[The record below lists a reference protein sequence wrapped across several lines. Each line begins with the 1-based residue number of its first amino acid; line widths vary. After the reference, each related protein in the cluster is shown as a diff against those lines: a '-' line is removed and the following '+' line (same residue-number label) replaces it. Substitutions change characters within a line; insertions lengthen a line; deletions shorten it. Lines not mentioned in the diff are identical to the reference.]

1 MIDTDRQ
8 LTNTLKYLG
17 LSFPLILLLCL
28 FTTTVGYAQDNNQNW
43 VKTKTYKVATPSSS
57 SNAADVVTNITYYDG
72 LGRPIQQIAHRQG
85 GTGGDLITHI
95 EYDPLGRQVK
105 EYLPYE
111 RSSTSLLFD
120 GTGLSNTEAFYNTP
134 EFDNTTNPF
143 SKKQF
148 ESSPLNRV
156 LKQAAP
162 GNEWAMGSTHEVK
175 FKYHTNANNEVYKFS
190 IGPNS
195 SFLPDLDYDGYYP
208 SDQLYKTITYDE
220 NNENSAVRGSVVEY
234 KDKLGR
240 VVLKRHYSSVSG
252 RTSTPDPNPSI
263 ELDTYYV
270 YDDFG
275 NLAIVLSPKASE
287 LIVDG
292 SSLASN
298 HQALLDELGY
308 QYSYDQR
315 NRLVRKKLPGKDVE
329 YIAYDLLD
337 RPIAT
342 GPVLSPFGDGS
353 EGWLRTKYDPFGRV
367 AYTSWV
373 TGTITE
379 PNRQA
384 IEDTQGTDYSETRT
398 SNYTTIN
405 GVEFGYTNNVAPTT
419 GFHILTINYYD
430 DYSWPNA
437 PSNIPGTVGDGD
449 SSVYY
454 NNAQLP
460 KGLQTGSWVRILET
474 QNDTEHK
481 LTYTLYD
488 DKARAVRVHSDYPQ
502 NGYTQIDTKYDFI
515 GNPLYSITKHRLESS
530 HQEQT
535 IRDTYVYDD
544 QQRVIKHLHKV
555 NTMSEQLL
563 AKNEYDA
570 LGQLKN
576 KKVGGT
582 DTSGATFFQKVDY
595 QYNVRGWLTNI
606 NNMSNLGGSG
616 QPTDFFA
623 FEIDYTTVDN
633 TVNGTVQPLYNGNIA
648 QTSWRTSSDNLE
660 RKYGYSYDYLNR
672 LLDAWFQKP
681 EAAAPLTQSYD
692 EHLSYDSNGNILTL
706 QRNGS
711 LEGINP
717 KAIDSL
723 TYKYDLAENSN
734 RLIKVGDAEN
744 NPNGF
749 NDGHTGVDPDFVY
762 DSFGNMIEDKNKG
775 ITNITYNH
783 LNLPV
788 QVDFG
793 TQGNITY
800 LYSADGIKLQKAVT
814 EGSNTT
820 TIEYRDG
827 FQYQDEDGPGS
838 GPAQLDFFPHTEG
851 TVEVTHESSGSTS
864 YNYVFHYLD
873 HLGNIR
879 LRYALD
885 PDPNDNQVKIL
896 EESHYYPFGLK
907 HEGYSSSQKGF
918 SSSGGFIVLTPVD
931 PLFGSSYKYGY
942 NGTEFTG
949 DLGLNVNEMD
959 MRQYDPV
966 LGRWNSMDPVTH
978 FDYSPY
984 SAFDNNPV
992 FWADPSGADAVAVT
1006 GGIMYTGQDAQD
1018 LFELIKANA
1027 NSKKKEEEDEQL
1039 PTTKFVTL
1047 EGKTIADTDDGS
1059 DAIYVIRKENE
1070 ETVKERLKEMVAT
1083 KDDLNEEK
1091 NRKLGEEFGFNI
1103 ENMKNEVHKFS
1114 YNQGNEDRANGYEVG
1129 YNQFYDSG
1137 GKMTAYSIVMYF
1149 SNAPSALAART
1160 GEANARDD
1168 LKKGRMSMFKPQI
1181 KYSRPMIRTNTRV
1194 RPPTLTN
1201 YIIGANGVIVKPVF
1215 QLNKY

>member
-1 MIDTDRQ
+1 MIDTARQ
-8 LTNTLKYLG
+8 KIKTLKHLG

-28 FTTTVGYAQDNNQNW
+28 FTTIAVYGQDNTQNW

-57 SNAADVVTNITYYDG
+57 SNASDVITNITYYDG
-72 LGRPIQQIAHRQG
+72 LGRPIQQIAHKQG
-85 GTGGDLITHI
+85 GTGGDLITHL
-95 EYDPLGRQVK
+95 EYDPLGRQIK

-120 GTGLSNTEAFYNTP
+120 GTGLSNTEAFYNTS
-134 EFDNTTNPF
+134 EFDNTINPY
-143 SKKQF
+143 SEKEF
-148 ESSPLNRV
+148 EPSPLNRV
-156 LKQAAP
+156 LKHAAP
-162 GNEWAMGSTHEVK
+162 GNEWAMGSNHEVK

-240 VVLKRHYSSVSG
+240 VVLKRHYSTVSG
-252 RTSTPDPNPSI
+252 RASTPDPNLNI
-263 ELDTYYV
+263 NLDTYYV

-329 YIAYDLLD
+329 YIAYDPLD

-474 QNDTEHK
+474 QNDTDHK

-488 DKARAVRVHSDYPQ
+488 DKARAVRVHTDYPQ

-515 GNPLYSITKHRLESS
+515 GNPLYTLTKHRLESS
-530 HQEQT
+530 YQEQT
-535 IRDTYVYDD
+535 IRDTYIYDD

-711 LEGINP
+711 QELANP
-717 KAIDSL
+717 IAIDSL
-723 TYKYDLAENSN
+723 TYKYDVTDNSN
-734 RLIKVGDAEN
+734 RLIKVTDAESN
-744 NPNGF
+744 SKGF
-749 NDGHTGVDPDFVY
+749 NDGHTGVYPDFVY

-851 TVEVTHESSGSTS
+851 TVEVTHSSGGGIPS

-879 LRYALD
+879 VRYALD

-907 HEGYSSSQKGF
+907 HEGYNNSQKGF
-918 SSSGGFIVLTPVD
+918 NISGGFIVLTPVD

-942 NGTEFTG
+942 NGKEEQNE
-949 DLGLNVNEMD
+949 LGLNWHDFGARN
-959 MRQYDPV
+959 YDAA
-966 LGRWNSMDPVTH
+966 LGRWMNIDPLAEMMRKH
-978 FDYSPY
+978 SPY
-984 SAFDNNPV
+984 NYAFDNPLRFVDPDGMAPEDVIIKGTEKAAAFKELQASVSTELSLTMDSKGKVSYSQTGSGKLSKDAQQLVDAIDDSNITVNVNAENTKTTKAGDLYIGGAFSGNTVSKDSNGNTTVTAEQEVNPDV
-992 FWADPSGADAVAVT
+992 LNKMSTGNGKPGADMLHEVSEAYQGALISEKKGVSSPAANAAGTVYNKAHRKATPQSGKVYETLYDASGNVMSMTPSGTYPT
-1006 GGIMYTGQDAQD
+1006 GV
-1018 LFELIKANA
+1018 
-1027 NSKKKEEEDEQL
+1027 KKVEWSVKN
-1039 PTTKFVTL
+1039 K
-1047 EGKTIADTDDGS
+1047 GKTTI
-1059 DAIYVIRKENE
+1059 I
-1070 ETVKERLKEMVAT
+1070 
-1083 KDDLNEEK
+1083 
-1091 NRKLGEEFGFNI
+1091 
-1103 ENMKNEVHKFS
+1103 
-1114 YNQGNEDRANGYEVG
+1114 Q
-1129 YNQFYDSG
+1129 
-1137 GKMTAYSIVMYF
+1137 
-1149 SNAPSALAART
+1149 
-1160 GEANARDD
+1160 
-1168 LKKGRMSMFKPQI
+1168 
-1181 KYSRPMIRTNTRV
+1181 
-1194 RPPTLTN
+1194 TL
-1201 YIIGANGVIVKPVF
+1201 
-1215 QLNKY
+1215 Q